1 MKKIGKFQVL
11 SASALMAALMAF
23 ALVAPFAQTPPT
35 NQGAAQGEQ
44 QREGRRGFGRH
55 HKGHGGELLGR
66 AANRLNLTDAQK
78 AQMKQIAESYRERL
92 KPLHEQLRAKRQELR
107 EAEQGGA
114 FNEGL
119 AAKKLSESAT
129 IQARL
134 MGERFRRRQEM
145 TAVLTPEQ
153 KTQLDQMRQESK
165 TRREQFKSRRAERRA
180 RQG

>member
-35 NQGAAQGEQ
+35 NQGAA
-44 QREGRRGFGRH
+44 RG
-55 HKGHGGELLGR
+55 
-66 AANRLNLTDAQK
+66 
-78 AQMKQIAESYRERL
+78 
-92 KPLHEQLRAKRQELR
+92 ELR

-119 AAKKLSESAT
+119 AAQKLSESAT

-134 MGERFRRRQEM
+134 MGERFRMRQEM